1 MSQLLM
7 AAIGAM
13 ILAALS
19 GCAMQRDA
27 GSVSAMVRTD
37 DARPAAAS
45 RAVTVDLSEI
55 LRP

>member
-13 ILAALS
+13 ILMALG
-19 GCAMQRDA
+19 GCATQRDA
-27 GSVSAMVRTD
+27 GAVSAMVRTD
-37 DARPAAAS
+37 DARPTTS
-45 RAVTVDLSEI
+45 HRAVTVDLSDI

>member
-13 ILAALS
+13 ILFALG
-19 GCAMQRDA
+19 GCAMQRDG

-45 RAVTVDLSEI
+45 HPVTVDLSDI

>member
-7 AAIGAM
+7 AAMGAM
-13 ILAALS
+13 ILMALG

-37 DARPAAAS
+37 DTRPSA
-45 RAVTVDLSEI
+45 AVTVDLSEI